1 MTRAEAAAVARALL
15 NAGLTLY
22 DVASFLR
29 AHPRAIKA
37 LIA

>member
-1 MTRAEAAAVARALL
+1 MSRAEAVTVARALM